1 MVKCLVLH
9 EKIIEL
15 HKCGL
20 SNAAIGKRLLEA
32 KGTVR
37 DIVHHWKTTGNI
49 EPKPKS
55 GRPRSVRTPQLI
67 MKDRNKIRC
76 NPNRSITK
84 LAQQHDVSENCF
96 KFSLKIMNYGYTE
109 IIHQ

>member
-1 MVKCLVLH
+1 MVKCLVLR

-55 GRPRSVRTPQLI
+55 GRPRSVRTPKLI
-67 MKDRNKIRC
+67 TKVRNKISR
-76 NPNRSITK
+76 NPNPK
-84 LAQQHDVSENCF
+84 LWSRMREATLNNCF

>member
-1 MVKCLVLH
+1 MVKCLVLR

-49 EPKPKS
+49 EPKPNS
-55 GRPRSVRTPQLI
+55 GRPRELSPET
-67 MKDRNKIRC
+67 IRATC
-76 NPNRSITK
+76 ASAPKRLEAMVKN
-84 LAQQHDVSENCF
+84 EG
-96 KFSLKIMNYGYTE
+96 GYVE
-109 IIHQ
+109 